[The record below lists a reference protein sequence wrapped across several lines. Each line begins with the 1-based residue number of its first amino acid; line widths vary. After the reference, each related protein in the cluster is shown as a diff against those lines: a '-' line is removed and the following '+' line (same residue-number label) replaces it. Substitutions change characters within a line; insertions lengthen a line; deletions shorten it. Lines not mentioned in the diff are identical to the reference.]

1 MFAKFF
7 RPKWQSN
14 KADVRIRAISS
25 MLTEHPDQLEIIARL
40 AQTDQSP
47 DVRKAAVAR
56 LQEPELLLRVIA
68 SEQDPAI
75 RHVATDQLCNLV
87 AGETSALTTEQQLSC
102 IEVIQDQDL
111 LTHIALHTGQ
121 SALQQAA
128 VLRVRDES
136 NLEVLTLNAQSA
148 QMRRLAAERLES
160 EESLERVGR
169 QMRQRDKAV
178 YRVTREKLQQLRE
191 QVRAQQALQADRL
204 ERVERM
210 EQLAEGELMPLYG
223 ARIDALSQ
231 EWRKLESSADA
242 LEDRFQQALLICRER
257 AARMQAE
264 ADAKA
269 QLQRRQKD
277 YQEHCEQLLQQ
288 LEAIEQRSHEALANT
303 RLDAETLSAELTAWQ
318 QQWDALDHA
327 QFSNDS
333 ADDAARA
340 TSARKIL
347 ARIEHTAHSAQAL
360 QQAQTDLQ
368 RVLAQ
373 PVDDAS
379 PAVLR
384 KQQQRINSLLQKIN
398 WPQALAQPDTLKQAK
413 QRLQA
418 IDARHK
424 ALQDQEQGL
433 VQSLQEQLDR
443 LEKAISEGHVKQA
456 GKYHERAAQALEMLN
471 GNASASL
478 DLRFKQLHARLLELR
493 DWQGYAV
500 TPKKEQL
507 CADMEA
513 LIGSELDV
521 TELADAIR
529 RLQQQWKVL
538 DSTDPFHAQAIWRR
552 FKNAS
557 DQAYAPCE
565 AYFQAQGERRRENLV
580 QRGVICDQLESY
592 IASIDWDQADWSAI
606 DTISRAAKDEW
617 KQYSPVDRGPGKQAQ
632 ERFNQLLQQLDGP
645 LHDHYHACLELK
657 RDLVD
662 QVAALR
668 EAEDPQEA
676 AQQAKQLQQQWKD
689 AGKTFRSQEHRLWK
703 HFRAHCDT
711 LFSRLGESQ
720 QRGRELR
727 AEQRECAEQICR
739 QLEQLLQAPCSRA
752 QLEQVLP
759 QSITRFCELDE
770 DFSTP
775 YLRRFDDARQQLER
789 QRADLVQLQDGSAYT
804 ALRLRIE
811 LCDELEAQLLADD
824 PDTAVLEQLQAR
836 WETLDSCGNEYAE
849 LIEQRFALARQI
861 QQEPELLPELTEAAG
876 LRLRQLCIQL
886 EIELGLSSPED
897 DQVLRLEYQM
907 QRLQQA
913 LEQHSESVTTADLQR
928 LEYEWR
934 CVPMARRHP
943 DLVQRFYKPLKGLL

>member
-14 KADVRIRAISS
+14 KADVRIRAIST
-25 MLTEHPDQLEIIARL
+25 LLAEQPDQLEILARL

-56 LQEPELLLRVIA
+56 LQKPELLLRVMA
-68 SEQDPAI
+68 SEQDPSI
-75 RHVATDQLCNLV
+75 RHVATDHLCKLV
-87 AGETSALTTEQQLSC
+87 ASDASTLSQEQQLSC
-102 IEVIQDQDL
+102 IQDIQDQDL
-111 LTHIALHTGQ
+111 LTHIALHTGKA
-121 SALQQAA
+121 ALQQAA

-160 EESLERVGR
+160 EAALERVGR

-178 YRVTREKLQQLRE
+178 YRVTRDKLQQLRDLS
-191 QVRAQQALQADRL
+191 RARDALQADRL

-210 EQLAEGELMPLYG
+210 EQLAAGELMPLYG

-231 EWRKLESSADA
+231 EWLKLETSTDA
-242 LEDRFQQALLICRER
+242 LQERFQQALQICLQR
-257 AARMQAE
+257 AAQMQAQ

-269 QLQRRQKD
+269 QQQQRQSAYK
-277 YQEHCEQLLQQ
+277 EQSTELLQQ
-288 LEAIEQRSHEALANT
+288 LDAIEQRSREALAES
-303 RLDAETLSAELTAWQ
+303 RLDTAALGDELNAWQ
-318 QQWDALDHA
+318 QQWDALAHA
-327 QFSNDS
+327 DLAENSS
-333 ADDAARA
+333 TTEAP
-340 TSARKIL
+340 RKVL
-347 ARIEHTAHSAQAL
+347 ARIQGTADSAQAL
-360 QQAQTDLQ
+360 HQAQTDLQ
-368 RVLAQ
+368 RLLAQ
-373 PVDDAS
+373 SVEDAS

-384 KQQQRINSLLQKIN
+384 KQQQRINQLLHRVN
-398 WPQALAQPDTLKQAK
+398 WPQALPQPDALKQAQ

-418 IDARHK
+418 IETRHK
-424 ALQDQEQGL
+424 ALQEQEQ
-433 VQSLQEQLDR
+433 SLAQALHEQLDR
-443 LEKAISEGHVKQA
+443 LEQAIREGHVKQA
-456 GKYHERAAQALEMLN
+456 SKCHERAAQALEMLN
-471 GNASASL
+471 GSTAAAL
-478 DLRFKQLHARLLELR
+478 ELRFKQLHAQLQELK

-513 LIGSELDV
+513 LIDSPLEV
-521 TELADAIR
+521 TELAESIR
-529 RLQQQWKVL
+529 RLQQQWKLL

-552 FKNAS
+552 FKQAS
-557 DQAYAPCE
+557 DLAYAPCE
-565 AYFQAQGERRRENLV
+565 VYFQAQSERRRENLV

-632 ERFNQLLQQLDGP
+632 KRFNQLLQQLDGP
-645 LHDHYHACLELK
+645 LHEHYHACLELK

-662 QVAALR
+662 QLAALCD
-668 EAEDPQEA
+668 AEDPQAA
-676 AQQAKQLQQQWKD
+676 AQQAKALQQEWKD

-703 HFRAHCDT
+703 QFRAHCDT
-711 LFSRLGESQ
+711 LFSRLGDSQ

-727 AEQRECAEQICR
+727 TEQRESAEQICH
-739 QLEQLLQAPCSRA
+739 QLEQLLASPCSRA

-759 QSITRFCELDE
+759 RCISDFCELEE
-770 DFSTP
+770 DFSAP

-789 QRADLVQLQDGSAYT
+789 QRADLAQLQDSAVFA
-804 ALRLRIE
+804 ALRQRIE
-811 LCDELEAQLLADD
+811 LCDTLETQLLTEA
-824 PDTAVLEQLQAR
+824 PDAAVLEQLQAR
-836 WETLDSCGNEYAE
+836 WDTLDNCSSEYAE
-849 LIEQRFALARQI
+849 LIEQRFALA
-861 QQEPELLPELTEAAG
+861 QQVQQDPALLPELTDAAG

-886 EIELGLSSPED
+886 EIALGLSSPED
-897 DQVLRLEYQM
+897 DQALRLEYQM

-913 LEQHSESVTTADLQR
+913 LEQHSEAVTTADLQR

-934 CVPMARRHP
+934 CVPMAQRHP
-943 DLVQRFYKPLKGLL
+943 ALVQRFYQPLEGLL